1 MAFTLTQIYK
11 IEDDVFVNNLLTYLL
26 SIFVF
31 YSISNLRYLIN
42 KIKQFTEYD
51 LNKNSIYLF

>member
-1 MAFTLTQIYK
+1 MAFTLTQILK
-11 IEDDVFVNNLLTYLL
+11 IEDDVFVNSLLTYLL

-42 KIKQFTEYD
+42 KIKQFIEYD